1 MEYISHPLIK
11 PKTVERRGYQLSLAA
26 SALMRNTLIV
36 LPTGLGKTVVAL
48 LVIASRLLNEGG
60 KVLFLAP
67 TKPLVEQH
75 ANFLRKTLNIEE
87 IIALSGEIP
96 PEKRFEMY
104 KGAKVV
110 VSTPQVIENDIIS
123 GLSLKDY
130 TLVVFDEAHRAVGN
144 YSYVFIAKTYMKEAE
159 KPLILGITA
168 SPGSDVERIKE
179 VMENL
184 YIEEVEV
191 RTEYDRDVR
200 PYVSERKIEWIK
212 VEMPEEIKI
221 IKETFEKVLEI
232 RFNRLKKLGFEIDEN
247 MSKKEL
253 LSMQE
258 VIQAQAIE
266 TGDQSYYEA
275 LSILAE
281 ILKVHHAIEL
291 LETQS
296 IESVKR
302 YLKRLLNEAKG
313 RGSKASKSLIEDPL
327 FREAVV
333 RTIKTNVDHPKLK
346 KLLEVVKEQFEK
358 NEDSR
363 IIVFANFRDTVER
376 IVKELKIAG
385 FKAEKFIGQANRE
398 NDRGMKQK
406 DQIETLERFRRGE
419 LKILV
424 STSVGEEGLDIPST
438 DLVIFYEAI
447 PSEIRAI
454 QRKGRT
460 GRGKEGRIVV
470 LITKE
475 TRDETYYYSSLR
487 KERTMYEMLYKLKE
501 MMSKREYETLDRY
514 MESGIVIYVDSREMK
529 SGVVRKLYEGGVV
542 VKIENLEVADYVLSD
557 RVGVERKS
565 VDDFLESIIDRK
577 RDIFNQL
584 INLKKNYSRPLLII
598 EGDNLYTKRRIHPSA
613 IRGALASIAID
624 LGIPIIFT
632 KDQDETAEMLMTIAR
647 REQEYREREIT
658 LHSEKTKRTLK
669 EEMEYVVSAMSDVGT
684 VIARNL
690 LKEFQTI
697 ERIATAS
704 VEELMKVPKVGK
716 KIAERIRKLMT
727 TPYDEADRI
736 D

>member
-529 SGVVRKLYEGGVV
+529 SGVVRKLYESGVV